1 MEIIVIGPEHP
12 CIRCVTTFKFATEVA
27 KEFPGKIEA
36 RKIFNTSEEAKKYGI
51 AEGGLQISQLE
62 KVDHDNKGI
71 ERLMK
76 EIDELKA
83 EEEKNWSLIEAKMKE
98 IQEKLTPI
106 SKKAEE
112 KGYLMTPVLV
122 INGQVKANGYVPSK
136 EKIREWVKSE
146 LKR

>member
-12 CIRCVTTFKFATEVA
+12 CIRCVTTFKFAKEIA

-36 RKIFNTSEEAKKYGI
+36 KKIFTNSEEAKKYGK
-51 AEGGLQISQLE
+51 AEGGHDIAQIE

-71 ERLMK
+71 ERLMR
-76 EIDELKA
+76 EIDELKSD
-83 EEEKNWSLIEAKMKE
+83 EERNKSLIESKMQE

-106 SKKAEE
+106 TKKAEE
-112 KGYLMTPVLV
+112 KGYLMTPVLI
-122 INGQVKANGYVPSK
+122 INGQVKASGFVPRK

-146 LKR
+146 LTR

>member
-1 MEIIVIGPEHP
+1 
-12 CIRCVTTFKFATEVA
+12 
-27 KEFPGKIEA
+27 
-36 RKIFNTSEEAKKYGI
+36 
-51 AEGGLQISQLE
+51 
-62 KVDHDNKGI
+62 
-71 ERLMK
+71 MK